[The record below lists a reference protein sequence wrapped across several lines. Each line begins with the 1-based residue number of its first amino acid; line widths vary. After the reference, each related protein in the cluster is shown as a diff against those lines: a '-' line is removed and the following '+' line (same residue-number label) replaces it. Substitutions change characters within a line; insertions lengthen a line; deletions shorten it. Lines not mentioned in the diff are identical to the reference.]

1 MGVVVR
7 EFEMNTEASE
17 PQPDRS
23 VMDAQTSPR
32 LGAQDVSSLVKREQ
46 QRLERVWAH

>member
-7 EFEMNTEASE
+7 EFEVNAEAAE

-23 VMDAQTSPR
+23 AVEIQPAQK
-32 LGAQDVSSLVKREQ
+32 LGAQDVSSVVRREQ

>member
-7 EFEMNTEASE
+7 EFEVNTEASE
-17 PQPDRS
+17 PQTDRS
-23 VMDAQTSPR
+23 MVEPQPSPK